1 VASQAFLST
10 AQLSSSSTAAVQFCL
25 LNKEAS
31 HSCSVLTYTAPAAAV
46 STPCFFL
53 QGPIANLDEHLADPA
68 GNNAWNYA
76 TKFVPGN

>member
-1 VASQAFLST
+1 MYVLDYHLPLF
-10 AQLSSSSTAAVQFCL
+10 AAVL
-25 LNKEAS
+25 
-31 HSCSVLTYTAPAAAV
+31 
-46 STPCFFL
+46 L